1 MQFNY
6 VLKKRL
12 LDELGQRD
20 KLLDQATKQCA
31 PRSLSV
37 ALNYLQGEYL
47 ERGSYTKEE
56 LRNAKSLHSTQPYS
70 AGRNWPSPLSSSLPS
85 MPSLLWLEM

>member
-12 LDELGQRD
+12 LDELGQIEAAKR
-20 KLLDQATKQCA
+20 CA

-37 ALNYLQGEYL
+37 ALIYLQGEYL
-47 ERGSYTKEE
+47 ERG
-56 LRNAKSLHSTQPYS
+56 Q
-70 AGRNWPSPLSSSLPS
+70 
-85 MPSLLWLEM
+85 